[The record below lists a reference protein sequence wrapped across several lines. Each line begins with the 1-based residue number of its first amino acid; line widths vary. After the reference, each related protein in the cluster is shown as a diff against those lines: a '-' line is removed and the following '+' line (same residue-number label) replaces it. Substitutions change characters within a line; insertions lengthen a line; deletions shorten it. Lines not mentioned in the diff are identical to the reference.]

1 MSPADS
7 AARAGAMPEASGD
20 SSSGTLAK
28 NMTRIRFLILFVASV
43 FSCVAA
49 EPEPA
54 PSPKIKAFTGGWGKG
69 QGTSSHAPSRLDALT
84 PDQFKKT
91 SDLAHPLKVTILSTG
106 RTVEGIETIKDRIVD
121 VRITNPNPYTIFF
134 RGRQY
139 KDNKTIK
146 PGWNK
151 LENGVWKLAG
161 WDSCGTGV
169 RDWDIEP
176 NGTMDL
182 MLYLHP
188 DLKEQQILGIF
199 FKADEPSIQSEIVLY
214 EKR

>member
-1 MSPADS
+1 M
-7 AARAGAMPEASGD
+7 
-20 SSSGTLAK
+20 TLF
-28 NMTRIRFLILFVASV
+28 RFLILILASGV
-43 FSCVAA
+43 SCVAA
-49 EPEPA
+49 DPDPT
-54 PSPKIKAFTGGWGKG
+54 PSPQIQAFTGGWPKG
-69 QGTSSHAPSRLDALT
+69 YGTGSRPTSRLDGLS
-84 PDQFKKT
+84 PDQFKKA
-91 SDLAHPLKVTILSTG
+91 SDLEQPVTVTTISTG
-106 RTVEGIETIKDRIVD
+106 RTVEGLEEIKDRIVD

-161 WDSCGTGV
+161 WDWCGTGV
-169 RDWDIEP
+169 RDWEIEP
-176 NGTMDL
+176 NGTVDL

-188 DLKEQQILGIF
+188 ELKEQQILGIF
-199 FKADEPSIQSEIVLY
+199 FKADEPCIQSETVLY

>member
-1 MSPADS
+1 MSP
-7 AARAGAMPEASGD
+7 
-20 SSSGTLAK
+20 L
-28 NMTRIRFLILFVASV
+28 RFLILFLAGNLL
-43 FSCVAA
+43 CAAA
-49 EPEPA
+49 EPDPG
-54 PSPKIKAFTGGWGKG
+54 PSPKTQALTGGWGKSY
-69 QGTSSHAPSRLDALT
+69 GTGSRPASRLDGLT

-91 SDLAHPLKVTILSTG
+91 SDLAQPVTVTTLSTG
-106 RTVEGIETIKDRIVD
+106 RTVEGIEEIKERIID
-121 VRITNPNPYTIFF
+121 VRITNPNSYAIFF

-146 PGWNK
+146 SGWNK

-161 WDSCGTGV
+161 WDWCGTGV
-169 RDWDIEP
+169 RDWEIEP

-188 DLKEQQILGIF
+188 ELKEQQILGTF
-199 FKADEPSIQSEIVLY
+199 FKADEPSVQFETVLY